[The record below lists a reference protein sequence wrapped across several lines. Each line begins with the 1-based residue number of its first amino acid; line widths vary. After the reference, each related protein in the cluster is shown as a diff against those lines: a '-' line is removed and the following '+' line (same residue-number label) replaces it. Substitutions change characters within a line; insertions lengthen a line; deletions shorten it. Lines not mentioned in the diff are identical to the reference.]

1 MSIPW
6 LLFTAFPGLVKAF
19 PKPGAWM
26 NKLKLVFGSMMLL
39 TSLWLTSLLS
49 AFFGTA
55 ATAVIIGVIVIASF
69 ILIGKV
75 YGRKAFILMSG
86 LSVFALGGSLII
98 GSVTADSWSTPIV
111 DDLNWQRLDAQSI
124 PSLVAEGKTVFVDVT
139 ADWCITCKANKIGVV
154 LQDPVYSHLQQAN
167 VVTMRGDWTTPSDSV
182 TDYLQRYGRF
192 GVPFN
197 IVYGPKHPK
206 GIALPVILTSES
218 VTQAL
223 NAANGTPND

>member
-49 AFFGTA
+49 AFFGTT

-69 ILIGKV
+69 ILVGKV

-86 LSVFALGGSLII
+86 FSIVALGGGLIV

-124 PSLVAEGKTVFVDVT
+124 PALVAEGKTVFVDVT

-154 LQDPVYSHLQQAN
+154 LQNPVYSHLQQAN

-182 TDYLQRYGRF
+182 TSYLQSYGRF

-197 IVYGPKHPK
+197 IVYGPNHPE

-223 NAANGTPND
+223 NAASGTPND